1 MLPTVVT
8 QGAEQRGAAL
18 NIRNAENFVD
28 EMFCSRPFARTALNL
43 NVHWCFI
50 CVANGTSAQ

>member
-28 EMFCSRPFARTALNL
+28 EMFLLKT
-43 NVHWCFI
+43 I
-50 CVANGTSAQ
+50 CA